1 MKTENEFPA
10 LLQAFFTDRLCHQRQ
25 ASPHTIASYRDTF
38 RLLLAFAE
46 RRLKK
51 APSALR
57 ITDLDTPFLGAFLDH
72 LEQERGNA
80 ARSRNVRL
88 AALHSFFRY
97 VALHKPEMSAVA
109 QRVLA
114 LPSKRY
120 HRTQIHFLTR
130 REIEALLAVPDQK
143 TWAGRRDRALLLVA
157 VQTGLRVSELTG
169 LRCQDVVLS
178 TGAHVQA
185 LYFGFTRGLISFSLP
200 PVSRP
205 PVPSRPRDGPSWLRV
220 VHCSPPGPPAQC
232 GRSPRARP

>member
-25 ASPHTIASYRDTF
+25 ASRHTIASYRDTF

-51 APSALR
+51 APSALT

-97 VALHKPEMSAVA
+97 VALHKPEVSALA

-130 REIEALLAVPDQK
+130 REIEALLAVPDQN
-143 TWAGRRDRALLLVA
+143 TWAGRRDRTGSGLTEARNGDHPAACSAPALLRRAAQVR
-157 VQTGLRVSELTG
+157 T
-169 LRCQDVVLS
+169 
-178 TGAHVQA
+178 
-185 LYFGFTRGLISFSLP
+185 
-200 PVSRP
+200 
-205 PVPSRPRDGPSWLRV
+205 SRPRALVIPTNAAAA
-220 VHCSPPGPPAQC
+220 PP
-232 GRSPRARP
+232 RPRPG